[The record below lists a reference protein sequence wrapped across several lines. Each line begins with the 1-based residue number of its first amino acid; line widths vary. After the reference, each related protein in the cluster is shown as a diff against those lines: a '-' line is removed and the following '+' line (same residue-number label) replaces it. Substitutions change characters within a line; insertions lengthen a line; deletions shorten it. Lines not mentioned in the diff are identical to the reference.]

1 MRFVRKSVQETP
13 PYTPGEQ
20 PEGTEYIKLNTNEN
34 PYPPSP
40 RVLEAVRQ
48 AADES
53 LRLYPNPT
61 ARVLREKIGEVYGFE
76 PAQVFVGNGMDE
88 VLSLIVRTFVEVGEQ
103 AVIFYPSYTL
113 DEILLRQ
120 HGGVPA
126 VFELDEE
133 FSVPMEAADADAKAL
148 FLPNPN
154 SPTGILEPK
163 EKVRDL
169 CERFKGLVVIDEA
182 YVDFAEDDCLEFARE
197 MDNVLVS
204 RTFSKSFSLAG
215 LRVGFAV
222 GPEQLIADLNKT
234 KDSYNVNRVSQA
246 AALAALDDLSYAMEN
261 VARIKATRTR
271 LVEALERQGFSVV
284 RSSANFVMVRHPQ
297 LAASTLYE
305 ELKGRRILVRYFEM
319 PRLEQYLRITVGTD
333 EETDRILRATEEIT
347 TRTTEAPR

>member
-20 PEGTEYIKLNTNEN
+20 PEGTEFVKLNTNEN

-40 RVLEAVRQ
+40 RVLEAVHD
-48 AADES
+48 AAGAS

-61 ARVLREKIGEVYGFE
+61 ARELREKIGDVYGFD

-120 HGGVPA
+120 HGAVP
-126 VFELDEE
+126 VIVELGKD
-133 FSVPMEAADADAKAL
+133 FSVPLEAADADAKVL

-154 SPTGILEPK
+154 SPTGILEPQA
-163 EKVRDL
+163 KVRDL
-169 CERFKGLVVIDEA
+169 CERFRGLVVIDEA
-182 YVDFAEDDCLEFARE
+182 YVDFAEENCLELAAE
-197 MDNVLVS
+197 MENVLVS
-204 RTFSKSFSLAG
+204 RTFSKSSSLAG

-222 GPEQLIADLNKT
+222 GPEQLIAALNKT

-246 AALAALDDLSYAMEN
+246 AALAALEDLPYAIEN

-271 LVEALERQGFSVV
+271 LVTQLERQGFDVL
-284 RSSANFVMVRHPQ
+284 RSSANFVMARHPH
-297 LAASTLYE
+297 LAASAIYKA
-305 ELKGRRILVRYFEM
+305 LKEQGILVRYFEM
-319 PRLEQYLRITVGTD
+319 PRLDQYVRITIGTD
-333 EETDRILRATEEIT
+333 EETDRLLGALAEIAAGGT
-347 TRTTEAPR
+347 GNPG